1 MNLIIDIGNSSTKLA
16 LFEGGALKS
25 IQTYKTNA
33 LIGKQ
38 ITRFIES
45 TSKKQKITHVLW
57 SNVSKHTLSA
67 TLFSGTDL
75 QPVEYKNS
83 AQVPISIDYKTPK
96 TLGKDRL
103 ALASGAALLY
113 PNQNN
118 LVISLGTCITYEFIS
133 NDATYQ
139 GGSISPGIDMRFKA
153 LHSFT
158 GKLPKMKADSIIP
171 SSFIGQSTHESM
183 QVGVF
188 YGVLAEIQG
197 IIDLY
202 VKRYNNINII
212 LTGGQA
218 FYFENE
224 LKNRTFAVQ
233 YLSLIGLNC
242 ILDHNK

>member
-16 LFEGGALKS
+16 LFDKGVLKS

-33 LIGKQ
+33 LITERIAG
-38 ITRFIES
+38 FIKLR
-45 TSKKQKITHVLW
+45 SKKQKITHVLW
-57 SNVSKHTLSA
+57 SNVSKHTLKA
-67 TLFSGTDL
+67 ALFSSLDIR
-75 QPVEYKNS
+75 PVVYKDS
-83 AQVPISIDYKTPK
+83 TQVPLSIDYKTPN

-113 PNQNN
+113 PNQNV
-118 LVISLGTCITYEFIS
+118 LVISIGTCITYEFIS
-133 NDATYQ
+133 NDATYH

-153 LHSFT
+153 LHTFT
-158 GKLPKMKADSIIP
+158 GKLPKMKANSIIP

-183 QVGVF
+183 QVGVL
-188 YGVLAEIQG
+188 YGILSELEGVM
-197 IIDLY
+197 DLY
-202 VKRYNNINII
+202 VKKYKNINII